1 MSGDDVCSSHC
12 AQQSERPPSPDW
24 TSAAAINKWLT
35 DLSWWYQCVLRLDQ
49 PPPPVHPSVLVSPV
63 SFSTPIPS
71 PASPVPK
78 RCASVCCLLLG
89 WMMICC
95 CHHVIVSV
103 SVCVGLVVSRAMH
116 CTHIHRCMSCH
127 VTAVQCFDDRQAML
141 CWCEALS
148 ITLHIDVHQI
158 FTVLYCRHFC
168 RYFLKQTIDGC
179 HWYFV
184 GRLWANIGLNE
195 PVSMYVR
202 PYTKSYF
209 ELNKIWYVAL

>member
-78 RCASVCCLLLG
+78 RRASVCCLLLG

-103 SVCVGLVVSRAMH
+103 SVCVGQRVGLVVSHAMH
-116 CTHIHRCMSCH
+116 CTHTHTPLHVMSRHCGAVFWWQTSHAVLVWSIEYHTAHWRTSNIHS
-127 VTAVQCFDDRQAML
+127 TL
-141 CWCEALS
+141 LPTLLS
-148 ITLHIDVHQI
+148 IFSGTNNWWLSLIFRRSTLSQ
-158 FTVLYCRHFC
+158 Y
-168 RYFLKQTIDGC
+168 
-179 HWYFV
+179 W
-184 GRLWANIGLNE
+184 
-195 PVSMYVR
+195 S
-202 PYTKSYF
+202 
-209 ELNKIWYVAL
+209 